1 MWNWELNLGIFP
13 IRGDVRCAVQKKRI
27 LRRLPDMA
35 AREIVPDVYSVG
47 VIDWDRAVFDE
58 LMHLADG
65 TSYNAYVV
73 RGSEKTAL
81 IDTVDPAFEE
91 TYISNL
97 IRAELTSVD
106 YIVVNHAEQDHSGSL
121 PLALEL
127 FPHAKVVTTEKG
139 RDLCCSLHHVLPE
152 RFMVVGEGDTLSLGN
167 KTLTFMSTPW
177 VHWPETMMTYLEED
191 KILFTCD
198 LFGAHIASSALYA
211 EDSCRFWMAARQYYA
226 EIMQPFRAKVREYT
240 GRVRSLGPAMI
251 APSHGPIHRTPADIL
266 DAYEGWSSDEVK
278 NLVVIPYVSM
288 HGSTR
293 EMVDRLVD
301 LLIERGI
308 EVRPYDLG
316 RAGSGAIAYDLVDA
330 ATIIIGAPT
339 MLFGP
344 HPKAA
349 QIAFITNL
357 LKPKAKWIGVIGS
370 YGWGGKTVEDLTG
383 MLGKVDAEM
392 LDPVYIKGKSDE
404 EANVA
409 IARLA
414 AEIYKRHQDHS
425 LV

>member
-1 MWNWELNLGIFP
+1 MG
-13 IRGDVRCAVQKKRI
+13 
-27 LRRLPDMA
+27 

-58 LMHLADG
+58 LMNLTDG

-91 TYISNL
+91 TYIGNL
-97 IRAELTSVD
+97 VRAGLTSID
-106 YIVVNHAEQDHSGSL
+106 YVVVNHAEQDHSGLL
-121 PLALEL
+121 PLVLEL
-127 FPHAKVVTTEKG
+127 FPQAVVVTTEKG
-139 RDLCCSLHHVLPE
+139 RDLCASLHHVLPE
-152 RFMVVGEGDTLSLGN
+152 RVMVVGEGDTLSLGN

-191 KILFTCD
+191 QILFSCD
-198 LFGAHIASSALYA
+198 LFGAHIASSSLYGD
-211 EDSCRFWMAARQYYA
+211 DSCRYVVAARQYYA
-226 EIMQPFRAKVREYT
+226 EIMQPFRKKVGEYT
-240 GRVRSLGPAMI
+240 SRVRALGPVII
-251 APSHGPIHRTPADIL
+251 APSHGPLHRDPTGIL
-266 DAYEGWSSDEVK
+266 DLYEEWTSDEVK
-278 NLVVIPYVSM
+278 NLVIIPYVSM

-293 EMVDRLVD
+293 EMVDRLVE

-316 RAGSGAIAYDLVDA
+316 RCGPGRIAYDLVDA
-330 ATIIIGAPT
+330 ATIILGAPT

-349 QIAFITNL
+349 HIAFITNI
-357 LKPKAKWIGVIGS
+357 LKPKAKWIGVVGS
-370 YGWGGKTVEDLTG
+370 YGWGGKTVEDLTA

-392 LDPVYIKGKSDE
+392 LEPVYVKGKSDE
-404 EANVA
+404 ETNVA

-414 AEIYKRHQDHS
+414 GEIYKHHQDHS

>member
-1 MWNWELNLGIFP
+1 M
-13 IRGDVRCAVQKKRI
+13 V
-27 LRRLPDMA
+27 

-47 VIDWDRAVFDE
+47 VIDWDRTVFDE
-58 LMHLADG
+58 LMHLASG

-81 IDTVDPAFEE
+81 IDTADPHFEE
-91 TYISNL
+91 AYISNL
-97 IRAELTSVD
+97 VRVGLTSVD
-106 YIVVNHAEQDHSGSL
+106 YIIVNHAEQDHSGLL

-139 RDLCCSLHHVLPE
+139 RDLCCILHHILPE
-152 RFMVVGEGDTLSLGN
+152 RFVVVGDGDTLSLGN
-167 KTLTFMSTPW
+167 KTLTFLSTPW

-191 KILFTCD
+191 KILFSCD
-198 LFGAHIASSALYA
+198 FLGAHIASSDLYA
-211 EDSCRFWMAARQYYA
+211 DDSCKFWMAARQYYA
-226 EIMQPFRAKVREYT
+226 EIMQPFRAKVREHT
-240 GRVRSLGPAMI
+240 ARVRSLGPAMI
-251 APSHGPIHRTPADIL
+251 APSHGPVHRSPAGIL
-266 DAYEGWSSDEVK
+266 DAYEEWSSDEVK
-278 NLVVIPYVSM
+278 NFVLIPYVSM

-308 EVRPYDLG
+308 DVRPYDLG
-316 RAGSGAIAYDLVDA
+316 RVEPGAIAYDLIDA
-330 ATIIIGAPT
+330 ATIILGAPT

-349 QIAFITNL
+349 YIAFITNI

-370 YGWGGKTVEDLTG
+370 YGWGTKTIEDLTG
-383 MLGKVDAEM
+383 MLGRVDAE
-392 LDPVYIKGKSDE
+392 LLEPVYIKGKPDE
-404 EANVA
+404 ETNIAL
-409 IARLA
+409 ARLA
-414 AEIYKRHQDHS
+414 AEIYKRHADHS